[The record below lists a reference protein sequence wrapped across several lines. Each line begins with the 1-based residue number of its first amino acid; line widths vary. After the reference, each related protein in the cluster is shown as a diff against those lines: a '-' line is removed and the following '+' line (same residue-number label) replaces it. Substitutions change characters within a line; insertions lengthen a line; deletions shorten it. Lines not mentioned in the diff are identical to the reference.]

1 MYYIV
6 FCVLFFFSLIEI
18 VTHKR
23 NWLCFDAVYALMTFM
38 VMFRYGQLS
47 DYTGYEMVYEYPEMT
62 GIADPLYFI
71 IQEFFKLIGINYKGF
86 VMIIGAL
93 TMGLSYPF
101 LSKYCNKSIASLFI
115 YYTYE
120 FLVMPMSSIRQGL
133 GVALLLYGFT
143 LILEERRKA
152 FYILV
157 EIGSFIHV
165 SLLSVL
171 LIPFFYN
178 KNFYNQWYVA
188 CALAGLSLF
197 ALVTPDLTVLFPAFF
212 DGRSIGDAEDS
223 RLVQIVIRL
232 SLIAPVLYLKPQFGT
247 LAYYAKAIYIIGYA
261 VYCLFAF
268 APTMAG
274 RLEYYFRVFMCLF
287 VAYMIFAEE
296 KSYWRELIMLGVI
309 MIHVGLFFKN
319 MNAFIFQG
327 DYDPDKVTMFNFPYV
342 SIFDE
347 DELHDY
353 KIGQ

>member
-143 LILEERRKA
+143 LILE
-152 FYILV
+152 
-157 EIGSFIHV
+157 
-165 SLLSVL
+165 
-171 LIPFFYN
+171 
-178 KNFYNQWYVA
+178 
-188 CALAGLSLF
+188 LF